1 MLLSP
6 LLTQLAAAAEANAAD
21 KQAEPIK
28 DRPAL
33 SVRDDGAIAL
43 WRGRKSVLVGRPGH
57 VSYVIIRRLL
67 SGHPVSGLVLMN
79 EYRLPMSTATS
90 AIDRLVKLGLITLE
104 RGSAGRMRY
113 EQAYQISE
121 GFAKAL
127 TPLDD
132 NLPLF

>member
-28 DRPAL
+28 ERPAL

-67 SGHPVSGLVLMN
+67 SGCPVSGLVLMN

-90 AIDRLVKLGLITLE
+90 AIDRLVKLGLISLE
-104 RGSAGRMRY
+104 PGSTGRMRY

-132 NLPLF
+132 NLHLF